1 MATDG
6 SEKEPLIIV
15 ILGCTG
21 TGKSKLSL
29 EIGKRINGEIIS
41 ADSMQ
46 VYKGLDII
54 TNKVTA
60 EERAIIPH
68 HLLDFVDAKYKFSVV
83 EFKTVALGVISDILA
98 RQKVPIIVGGTNY
111 YIESLLWENL
121 IDERNAG
128 REKGEE
134 IQSKFQFVK
143 IEDRNKNDS
152 ARGANTQ
159 STCVEAVRKK
169 RNEGDSVRG
178 GNLTSM
184 IGAKFENDKNN
195 EGDLLKFTTEP
206 KKKESS
212 LENPHL
218 DSSGVETFE
227 SLNSVQESGDSE
239 IFDSDVLP
247 SSSEQTMHDIS
258 LHEQLA
264 KVDSAMAQKLHP
276 NDTRKIKRS
285 LQVYQKSGIT
295 HTEHIAQQQ
304 SLAGSSVYGGPMR
317 FRNVCVLW
325 LQCEFET
332 LDKRLDA
339 RVDQMIE
346 QGLVQELTDFYISW
360 KHESA
365 KSKLYNYE
373 GIFQSIGFKE
383 FREFLDGGNSKV
395 DESPELFRRC
405 VEAMKCA
412 TRRYARKQVRWVTNR
427 FLGRPSTSSPDV
439 YGLDAT
445 DLGKW
450 EFEVLEKALDIVKSF
465 TTGQEVAFIP
475 LERIT
480 TSIKAKHS
488 NHSCIVCNGMII
500 IGDQNWEAHLRSRAH
515 RRYRKKRQ
523 KFEEKVTS
531 A

>member
-6 SEKEPLIIV
+6 NETEPFIIV

-60 EERAIIPH
+60 EERATIPH
-68 HLLDFVDAKYKFSVV
+68 HLLDFVDAKDKFSVV
-83 EFKTVALGVISDILA
+83 EFKTIALNVISDIIE

-121 IDERNAG
+121 IDERNA
-128 REKGEE
+128 RRAEDEE
-134 IQSKFQFVK
+134 IQSEFQNVE
-143 IEDRNKNDS
+143 IGERDEGGSACSSVSTRVEEDEREKRNEDNS
-152 ARGANTQ
+152 ARGGNPT
-159 STCVEAVRKK
+159 ST
-169 RNEGDSVRG
+169 
-178 GNLTSM
+178 
-184 IGAKFENDKNN
+184 IGAKFEKEED
-195 EGDLLKFTTEP
+195 DDSDSSTTGP
-206 KKKESS
+206 KLNATEESS
-212 LENPHL
+212 LEICHNGQKNSETPNSMQGGGDSKIL
-218 DSSGVETFE
+218 DSSVPPCST
-227 SLNSVQESGDSE
+227 SKHT
-239 IFDSDVLP
+239 I
-247 SSSEQTMHDIS
+247 HDIS

-264 KVDSAMAQKLHP
+264 KVDLAMAQKLHP

-285 LQVYQKSGIT
+285 LQVYQKSGVT
-295 HTEHIAQQQ
+295 HTEHISQQQ
-304 SLAGSSVYGGPMR
+304 SRAGSSVYSGPMR
-317 FRNVCVLW
+317 FKNVCVLW

-346 QGLVQELTDFYISW
+346 QGLVQELIDFYISW
-360 KHESA
+360 KHESSE
-365 KSKLYNYE
+365 SKMYNNE

-395 DESPELFRRC
+395 EESPELFQSC

-445 DLGKW
+445 DLEKW
-450 EFEVLEKALDIVKSF
+450 KSEALEKALDIVKSF
-465 TTGQEVAFIP
+465 KTGQEVAHVP
-475 LERIT
+475 LERKI
-480 TSIKAKHS
+480 TSIEAKHS
-488 NHSCIVCNGMII
+488 NHTCTVCNGMII
-500 IGDQNWEAHLRSRAH
+500 IGDQNWEAHLRSRSH

-523 KFEEKVTS
+523 KFEEEVTS